1 MKVRTDDTFM
11 NKMYADFH
19 RRNQS
24 NVNPLKILEKIREK
38 KGSSP
43 ERKKVVNKAFYNNI
57 MNSDFSK
64 YKKTLDGG
72 NVPMSDGELI
82 FRNNAQGVYTNNGNA
97 GNNGLNNNNI
107 NINEG
112 KDGRVK
118 NNI

>member
-1 MKVRTDDTFM
+1 VNINDLSNQNISLYEEEDEFMKVRTDDTFM

-43 ERKKVVNKAFYNNI
+43 DKRKVVNKAFYNNI

-64 YKKTLDGG
+64 
-72 NVPMSDGELI
+72 
-82 FRNNAQGVYTNNGNA
+82 
-97 GNNGLNNNNI
+97 
-107 NINEG
+107 
-112 KDGRVK
+112 
-118 NNI
+118 